1 MLAVS
6 LMIEHIGWFRACSAA
21 PAALWRQELMASK
34 VKIPQDE
41 KIAIE
46 AKR

>member
-21 PAALWRQELMASK
+21 PAALWRQELMAST

-41 KIAIE
+41 KITLE